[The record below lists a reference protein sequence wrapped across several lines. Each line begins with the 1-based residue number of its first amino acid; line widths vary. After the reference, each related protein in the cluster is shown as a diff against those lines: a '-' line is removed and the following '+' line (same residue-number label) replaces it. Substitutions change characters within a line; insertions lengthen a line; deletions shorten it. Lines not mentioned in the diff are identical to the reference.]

1 MYKVWYIGMSFQS
14 HLYKSDLAEE
24 EGGWQSAE
32 EMLKQMQKSDQT
44 SFQNSSMQVIL
55 KVVFILP

>member
-1 MYKVWYIGMSFQS
+1 MYNVWYIGMSFQS

-44 SFQNSSMQVIL
+44 SFQNSSMQVIS